1 MRIHHMEN
9 VKKALDFMK
18 YKKVCKY
25 VRMYMYVYVFASY
38 CNKRLAEVVHMI

>member
-25 VRMYMYVYVFASY
+25 VRMYMHGCICMCLQLIVI
-38 CNKRLAEVVHMI
+38 KD

>member
-1 MRIHHMEN
+1 MEN

-25 VRMYMYVYVFASY
+25 VSNYVCINLNIGAFVMV
-38 CNKRLAEVVHMI
+38 LMWG